1 MCEYWCVL
9 SLFCYLENLSNKL
22 TCIQDKIECRTL
34 YYCLLSAF
42 TSAKTSLVKMVQK
55 ELDMFCKA
63 TGLMINIQE
72 SRMMVSKNISQRKA
86 SKFANILGFKST
98 QNIGKYLGFPLLV
111 GRVKKIIFLLSS

>member
-1 MCEYWCVL
+1 M
-9 SLFCYLENLSNKL
+9 
-22 TCIQDKIECRTL
+22 
-34 YYCLLSAF
+34 
-42 TSAKTSLVKMVQK
+42 KMVQK